1 MEAGSMATF
10 VREARLED
18 NEVVVSL
25 IRELGEMDGNKT
37 VLSAED
43 VKHFLEVPGN
53 MILLTEVDGQ
63 VVGLLSYTVSL
74 DLWHAGDCCLIR
86 ELIIRARNRQQGLG
100 GLLLQE
106 VFRRAESNNWTEVSV
121 STRADNLPAIALY
134 KKHGMTDEAML
145 LEWHFQTR

>member
-1 MEAGSMATF
+1 MATF

-25 IRELGEMDGNKT
+25 IRELGEMDGDKI

-43 VKHFLEVPGN
+43 VKHFLEGPGN
-53 MILLTEVDGQ
+53 TILLTEVDGQ

-106 VFRRAESNNWTEVSV
+106 VFRRAESNNWMEVSV

-134 KKHGMTDEAML
+134 KKHGMNDEAVL
-145 LEWHFQTR
+145 LERHFQNR

>member
-1 MEAGSMATF
+1 MATF

-25 IRELGEMDGNKT
+25 IRELGEMDGDKI

-43 VKHFLEVPGN
+43 VKHFLEGPGN
-53 MILLTEVDGQ
+53 TILLTEVDGQ

-106 VFRRAESNNWTEVSV
+106 VFRRAESNNWMEVSV
-121 STRADNLPAIALY
+121 STSADNLPAIAFY

-145 LEWHFQTR
+145 LERHFQNR